1 MSTRRGVSLVELLI
15 ALTVLG
21 VIAGAAT
28 KLLVSESRTSEVKEA
43 ARTARSVSRAAINL
57 LESELRMAE
66 SGGLT
71 TPINDSTITIFAPYA
86 FGVVCTATPGS
97 GALLATLP
105 TIDLPASLV
114 VPGHAGWAWRDATG
128 GYIYEPGSSLASDGP
143 ADCLANN
150 LADLSGVGGR
160 VVYVTPLNGGSPVV
174 GTIGFLYRQ
183 LTYRIKPSVIYPG
196 RRGLFRTAGAN
207 GVEEEIAAPFS
218 TGSRFRWYIL
228 DDPLPQDTL
237 PTDLVDV
244 RGIQFV
250 LNGESPNSPRTAGS
264 PIQAPFST
272 SIFFQNRPN

>member
-1 MSTRRGVSLVELLI
+1 MSRRRGVSLVELLI

-28 KLLVSESRTSEVKEA
+28 KLLISESRTSEVKEA

-86 FGVVCTATPGS
+86 FGVVCIAGAGGTAM
-97 GALLATLP
+97 AM
-105 TIDLPASLV
+105 LPAIEDPPSGGAT
-114 VPGHAGWAWRDATG
+114 GHAGWAWRDATG
-128 GYIYEPGSSLASDGP
+128 GYIYEPSTSVASDSPSSCTSVGISP
-143 ADCLANN
+143 V
-150 LADLSGVGGR
+150 SGGR
-160 VVYVTPLNGGSPVV
+160 VVGLPAPSGSPAS

-183 LTYRIKPSVIYPG
+183 LTYQIKPSGIYPG